1 MPPAGPKRYTFSSI
15 GHSENAFET
24 SGASKTMQILIL
36 GAGDIGFQL
45 GKRLSQEKY
54 DITVIESDPPKVK
67 RASEQ
72 LDAIV
77 IPGHA
82 SSQKILVS
90 AGVANADIVA
100 AMTNDDE
107 VNLLACRLAKKLGK
121 ATTIVRVRNPELTE
135 NDFALSHE
143 EMGVDHIIHPEKETA
158 EAIVRLIRQATT
170 TDMIELEDGKIQ
182 IVGVRI
188 AAESELV
195 RKPLHQLSVE
205 FGDPPM
211 RVVAINRNQ
220 RTLIPRG
227 DHELVPGDQVFA
239 VCAPGYIE
247 QFIDLTGKKYIAI
260 QDMMILGGGLVGQFV
275 ARSCSDKINIKIVE
289 SNVGKSEEIAN
300 ILPRALIIHGDG
312 TDIDLMAVEGLQD
325 MDAFVAVTGDD
336 ETNIIS
342 TLVAR
347 HLKVPRTIALV
358 NTLEYL
364 PITPTIG
371 MDAVVSKQLLTVNAV
386 HRFIQHQQIAA
397 YATIPGV
404 DVHII
409 EYIAKKGKI
418 TRQPIKD
425 VGVPPDA
432 IVGAVMH
439 ENEMTVPKG
448 DTVIEP
454 GDRVVIFT
462 TPKAMHDVEKLFK

>member
-1 MPPAGPKRYTFSSI
+1 M
-15 GHSENAFET
+15 E
-24 SGASKTMQILIL
+24 ILIL

-54 DITVIESDPPKVK
+54 DITMIECDSAKVK

-72 LDAIV
+72 LDAFV
-77 IPGHA
+77 VEGHA
-82 SSQKILVS
+82 ASHRILS
-90 AGVANADIVA
+90 DAGVASKEIVA

-107 VNLLACRLAKKLGK
+107 VNLLACMIAKKMSK
-121 ATTIVRVRNPELTE
+121 AVTIARVRNPELTE
-135 NDFALSHE
+135 DNFALTHE
-143 EMGVDHIIHPEKETA
+143 EMGVDYVIHPEQETA
-158 EAIVRLIRQATT
+158 NAILRLIRQATA
-170 TDMIELEDGKIQ
+170 TDMIELEEGKIQ
-182 IVGVRI
+182 IVGVRV
-188 AAESELV
+188 EMGSKLL
-195 RKPLHQLSVE
+195 RKPLFKLAE
-205 FGDPPM
+205 ELDDPPM

-227 DHELVPGDQVFA
+227 DNELIPGDHVFV
-239 VCAPGYIE
+239 VCAPDYIA
-247 QFIDLTGKKYIAI
+247 QFIELTGKQDIVI

-275 ARSCSDKINIKIVE
+275 ARNLSHRINVKVVE
-289 SNVGKSEEIAN
+289 SSVEKSQEIAN
-300 ILPRALIIHGDG
+300 LLPNTLVIQGDG

-386 HRFIQHQQIAA
+386 HRFIQHQEIAA
-397 YATIPGV
+397 YATVPGIN
-404 DVHII
+404 VHII

-418 TRQPIKD
+418 TRKPIRD
-425 VGVPPDA
+425 LRFPPDA
-432 IVGAVMH
+432 LIGAVMH
-439 ENEMTVPKG
+439 DDQMTIPKG
-448 DTVIEP
+448 DTVIQP
-454 GDRVVIFT
+454 DDRVVIFSMPHALT
-462 TPKAMHDVEKLFK
+462 EVEKFFK

>member
-1 MPPAGPKRYTFSSI
+1 M
-15 GHSENAFET
+15 E
-24 SGASKTMQILIL
+24 ILIL

-54 DITVIESDPPKVK
+54 DITMIENDPPKVK

-77 IPGHA
+77 VEGHA
-82 SSQKILVS
+82 ASHRTLLK
-90 AGVANADIVA
+90 AGVVSKHIVA
-100 AMTNDDE
+100 AMTNNDE
-107 VNLLACRLAKKLGK
+107 VNLLACMIAKKMSK
-121 ATTIVRVRNPELTE
+121 ATTIARVRNPELTE
-135 NDFALSHE
+135 ADFALSNA
-143 EMGVDHIIHPEKETA
+143 EMGVDYIIHPEQETA
-158 EAIVRLIRQATT
+158 NAIVRLIRQATA
-170 TDMIELEDGKIQ
+170 TDLIELEEGKIQ
-182 IVGVRI
+182 IVGVRVEI
-188 AAESELV
+188 GSKLL
-195 RKPLHQLSVE
+195 RKPLYKLAEE
-205 FGDPPM
+205 FDDPPM

-227 DHELVPGDQVFA
+227 DNELIPGDHVFA
-239 VCAPGYIE
+239 ICAPDYIE
-247 QFIDLTGKKYIAI
+247 KFIELTGKRDLVI

-275 ARSCSDKINIKIVE
+275 ARNLSDRINVKVIESSVE
-289 SNVGKSEEIAN
+289 KSQSIADL
-300 ILPRALIIHGDG
+300 LPNTLVIHGDG

-342 TLVAR
+342 TLVAC

-358 NTLEYL
+358 NKLEYL

-386 HRFIQHQQIAA
+386 HRHIQHQEIAA
-397 YATIPGV
+397 YATVPGV
-404 DVHII
+404 NVHII
-409 EYIAKKGKI
+409 EYIAQKGKI
-418 TRQPIKD
+418 TRKPIKD
-425 VGVPPDA
+425 LHFPSNA

-439 ENEMTVPKG
+439 KNEMVIPKCS
-448 DTVIEP
+448 TVIQP

-462 TPKAMHDVEKLFK
+462 TPQSLHEVEKFFK

>member
-1 MPPAGPKRYTFSSI
+1 MK
-15 GHSENAFET
+15 
-24 SGASKTMQILIL
+24 ILVL

-45 GKRLSQEKY
+45 GKRLSQDKY
-54 DITVIESDPPKVK
+54 DTTIIESDPAMVK

-77 IPGHA
+77 VEGHA
-82 SSQKILVS
+82 ASHKVLEE
-90 AGVANADIVA
+90 AGVAEKDIVA

-107 VNLLACRLAKKLGK
+107 VNLLACMIAKKMGNP
-121 ATTIVRVRNPELTE
+121 TTIARVRNPELTE
-135 NDFALSHE
+135 PGFVLSNE
-143 EMGVDHIIHPEKETA
+143 EMGVDYVIHPEQETA
-158 EAIVRLIRQATT
+158 KAIVRLIRQATA
-170 TDMIELEDGKIQ
+170 TDVIELEDGKIQ
-182 IVGVRI
+182 IVGVRV
-188 AAESELV
+188 EMGSPLL
-195 RKPLHQLSVE
+195 RKPLSRLSVE

-227 DHELVPGDQVFA
+227 DNELVPGDHVFV
-239 VCAPGYIE
+239 VCGAD
-247 QFIDLTGKKYIAI
+247 FIQKFVELTGKRDIDI

-275 ARSCSDKINIKIVE
+275 AKKLSDRMNIKIVE
-289 SNVGKSEEIAN
+289 SSVGKSEQIAN
-300 ILPRALIIHGDG
+300 FLPNVLVIQGDG

-386 HRFIQHQQIAA
+386 NRFIQHQQIAA
-397 YATIPGV
+397 YATIPGIE
-404 DVHII
+404 VHII

-418 TRQPIKD
+418 TRKPIKELHF
-425 VGVPPDA
+425 PSDA
-432 IVGAVMH
+432 IIGAVMRDDK
-439 ENEMTVPKG
+439 MMVPKG
-448 DTVIEP
+448 DTIIRP
-454 GDRVVIFT
+454 GDRVVVFT
-462 TPKAMHDVEKLFK
+462 TPKSLNEVEKLFE

>member
-1 MPPAGPKRYTFSSI
+1 MD
-15 GHSENAFET
+15 
-24 SGASKTMQILIL
+24 ILIL

-45 GKRLSQEKY
+45 GKRLSLEKY
-54 DITVIESDPPKVK
+54 NITMVERDPAKVK

-77 IPGHA
+77 IDGHGA
-82 SSQKILVS
+82 SHKTLVS
-90 AGVANADIVA
+90 AGVADKDIVA

-107 VNLLACRLAKKLGK
+107 VNLLACMIAKKLGS
-121 ATTIVRVRNPELTE
+121 ATTIARVRNPELTE
-135 NDFALSHE
+135 EDFALSNA
-143 EMGVDHIIHPEKETA
+143 EMGVDYVIHPERETA
-158 EAIVRLIRQATT
+158 EAIVRLIRQATA
-170 TDMIELEDGKIQ
+170 TDVIELEEGKIQ

-188 AAESELV
+188 EMGSRLL
-195 RKPLHQLSVE
+195 RKPLYKLSEE

-227 DHELVPGDQVFA
+227 DNELVPGDHVFA
-239 VCAPGYIE
+239 VCGEEFMQKFIE
-247 QFIDLTGKKYIAI
+247 LTGKRDIEI
-260 QDMMILGGGLVGQFV
+260 QNMMVLGGGLVGQFV
-275 ARSCSDKINIKIVE
+275 ARSLSDRINIKIIE
-289 SNVGKSEEIAN
+289 SSVGKSEEIAN
-300 ILPRALIIHGDG
+300 ILPNTLIIQGDG

-386 HRFIQHQQIAA
+386 NRLVQHQQVAA
-397 YATIPGV
+397 YATIPGI
-404 DVHII
+404 DVRII

-418 TRQPIKD
+418 TRKTIQD
-425 VGVPPDA
+425 LHFPPDA

-439 ENEMTVPKG
+439 GDTMTVPKG
-448 DTVIEP
+448 DTVIQP
-454 GDRVVIFT
+454 GDRVVVFT
-462 TPKAMHDVEKLFK
+462 TPKAVHEVEKLFK

>member
-1 MPPAGPKRYTFSSI
+1 
-15 GHSENAFET
+15 
-24 SGASKTMQILIL
+24 MQILVL

-45 GKRLSQEKY
+45 GKRLSLDKY
-54 DITVIESDPPKVK
+54 DTTVIESDPAKVK

-77 IPGHA
+77 IEGHA
-82 SSQKILVS
+82 ASHKVLED
-90 AGVANADIVA
+90 AGVAEKDILA

-107 VNLLACRLAKKLGK
+107 VNLLACMIAKKLGNP
-121 ATTIVRVRNPELTE
+121 TTIARVRNPELTE
-135 NDFALSHE
+135 TGFALSNE
-143 EMGVDHIIHPEKETA
+143 EMGVDYVIHPEQETA
-158 EAIVRLIRQATT
+158 NAIVRLIRQATA
-170 TDMIELEDGKIQ
+170 TDVIELEEGKIQ
-182 IVGVRI
+182 IVGVRVEI
-188 AAESELV
+188 GSPLL

-227 DHELVPGDQVFA
+227 DNELVPGDHVFA
-239 VCAPGYIE
+239 VCGGG
-247 QFIDLTGKKYIAI
+247 FIKKFVELTGKRDIEI

-275 ARSCSDKINIKIVE
+275 AKNLSGRMNIKIIE
-289 SNVGKSEEIAN
+289 SSVGKSEQIAN
-300 ILPRALIIHGDG
+300 ILPDTLVIQGDG

-386 HRFIQHQQIAA
+386 NRFIQRQQVAA
-397 YATIPGV
+397 YATIPGI

-409 EYIAKKGKI
+409 EYIAKKGNI
-418 TRQPIKD
+418 TRKPIKNLKF
-425 VGVPPDA
+425 PSDA
-432 IVGAVMH
+432 IIGAIMRGD
-439 ENEMTVPKG
+439 EMTVPKG
-448 DTVIEP
+448 DTVIDP
-454 GDRVVIFT
+454 GDRVVVFA
-462 TPKAMHDVEKLFK
+462 TPRSLSEVEKQFK

>member
-1 MPPAGPKRYTFSSI
+1 M
-15 GHSENAFET
+15 E
-24 SGASKTMQILIL
+24 ILIL

-54 DITVIESDPPKVK
+54 DITMIECDPAKVK

-77 IPGHA
+77 VEGHA
-82 SSQKILVS
+82 ASYRVLSD
-90 AGVANADIVA
+90 AGLARKSIVA
-100 AMTNDDE
+100 AMTNNDE
-107 VNLLACRLAKKLGK
+107 VNLLACMIAKKMGD
-121 ATTIVRVRNPELTE
+121 AVTIARVRNPELTE
-135 NDFALSHE
+135 EDFALSRD
-143 EMGVDHIIHPEKETA
+143 EMGVDHIIHPEQETA
-158 EAIVRLIRQATT
+158 LAIVRLIRQATA
-170 TDMIELEDGKIQ
+170 TDVIELEEGKIQ
-182 IVGVRI
+182 IVGVRV
-188 AAESELV
+188 EMGSRLL
-195 RKPLHQLSVE
+195 RKPLFKLAQD

-227 DHELVPGDQVFA
+227 DNELIPGDHIFA
-239 VCAPGYIE
+239 VCTPDYIE
-247 QFIDLTGKKYIAI
+247 KFIEATGKQDLEI

-275 ARSCSDKINIKIVE
+275 ARNLSDKINVKVIE
-289 SNVGKSEEIAN
+289 SNAEKSREIAN
-300 ILPRALIIHGDG
+300 ALPNTLIIQGDG
-312 TDIDLMAVEGLQD
+312 TDLDLMAVEGLQD

-386 HRFIQHQQIAA
+386 HRFIQHQEIAA
-397 YATIPGV
+397 YATIPGIN
-404 DVHII
+404 VHII

-418 TRQPIKD
+418 TRKPIKD
-425 VGVPPDA
+425 LHFPPDA
-432 IVGAVMH
+432 IIGAVMH
-439 ENEMTVPKG
+439 EDEMTIPKG
-448 DTVIEP
+448 DTMIRP

-462 TPKAMHDVEKLFK
+462 TPASLHEVQKFFK

>member
-1 MPPAGPKRYTFSSI
+1 MKI
-15 GHSENAFET
+15 
-24 SGASKTMQILIL
+24 IIL

-45 GKRLSQEKY
+45 GKRLSQGKF
-54 DITVIESDPPKVK
+54 DITMIESDPARVK

-77 IPGHA
+77 IDGHA
-82 SSQKILVS
+82 ASHKVLES
-90 AGVANADIVA
+90 AGVGTADIVA
-100 AMTNDDE
+100 AMTNNDE
-107 VNLLACRLAKKLGK
+107 VNLLACMLAKKLGR
-121 ATTIVRVRNPELTE
+121 ATTIARVRNPELTE
-135 NDFALSHE
+135 DDFALSYE
-143 EMGVDHIIHPEKETA
+143 ELSVDHVIHPEQETA
-158 EAIVRLIRQATT
+158 NAIVRLIRQATAT
-170 TDMIELEDGKIQ
+170 NVIELEDGKIQ
-182 IVGVRI
+182 IVGVRLDMG
-188 AAESELV
+188 SLLL
-195 RKPLHQLSVE
+195 RKPLYKLSDE

-227 DHELVPGDQVFA
+227 DHELIPGDHVFA
-239 VCAPGYIE
+239 VCAPSYIE
-247 QFIDLTGKKYIAI
+247 QFIELTGTKDIAI
-260 QDMMILGGGLVGQFV
+260 NDMMILGGGLVGQFV
-275 ARSCSDKINIKIVE
+275 AKNLSSDINIKIVE

-300 ILPRALIIHGDG
+300 VLPRTLIIQGDG

-386 HRFIQHQQIAA
+386 HRFIQHQQVAA
-397 YATIPGV
+397 FATIPGI
-404 DVHII
+404 DVQII
-409 EYIAKKGKI
+409 EYIAGKGKI
-418 TRQPIKD
+418 CKKPIKD
-425 VGVPPDA
+425 VGIPDDA
-432 IVGAVMH
+432 IIGAIMH
-439 ENEMTVPKG
+439 EDTMTVPKG
-448 DTVIEP
+448 DTRIQS
-454 GDRVVIFT
+454 GDRVLVFT
-462 TPKAMHDVEKLFK
+462 RPGAINEVEKLFK

>member
-1 MPPAGPKRYTFSSI
+1 M
-15 GHSENAFET
+15 E
-24 SGASKTMQILIL
+24 ILIL

-54 DITVIESDPPKVK
+54 DITMIECDPAKVK

-72 LDAIV
+72 LDAFV
-77 IPGHA
+77 VEGHA
-82 SSQKILVS
+82 ASHRILTD
-90 AGVANADIVA
+90 AGVARKDIVA

-107 VNLLACRLAKKLGK
+107 VNLLACMIAKKMSK
-121 ATTIVRVRNPELTE
+121 AVTIARVRNPELTE
-135 NDFALSHE
+135 DDFALTHA
-143 EMGVDHIIHPEKETA
+143 EMGVDYVIHPEKETA
-158 EAIVRLIRQATT
+158 NAIVRLIRQASA
-170 TDMIELEDGKIQ
+170 TDLIELEEGKIQ
-182 IVGVRI
+182 IVGVRLEI
-188 AAESELV
+188 GSQLL
-195 RKPLHQLSVE
+195 RKPLFKLAEE

-227 DHELVPGDQVFA
+227 DNELIPGDHVFA
-239 VCAPGYIE
+239 VCAPDYI
-247 QFIDLTGKKYIAI
+247 QKFIELTGKHDIDI

-275 ARSCSDKINIKIVE
+275 ARNVSEKINVKIVE
-289 SNVGKSEEIAN
+289 SNVEKSREIAN
-300 ILPRALIIHGDG
+300 LLHNTLVIQGDG
-312 TDIDLMAVEGLQD
+312 TDIDLMAVEGLQE

-386 HRFIQHQQIAA
+386 HRVIQHQEIAA
-397 YATIPGV
+397 YATVPGIN
-404 DVHII
+404 VHII

-418 TRQPIKD
+418 TRKPIKD
-425 VGVPPDA
+425 LRFPQDA

-439 ENEMTVPKG
+439 DDQMVIPKG
-448 DTVIEP
+448 DTVIHP
-454 GDRVVIFT
+454 DDRVVIFT
-462 TPKAMHDVEKLFK
+462 TPKALHEVEKFFK

>member
-1 MPPAGPKRYTFSSI
+1 M
-15 GHSENAFET
+15 E
-24 SGASKTMQILIL
+24 ILIL

-45 GKRLSQEKY
+45 GKRLSREKY
-54 DITVIESDPPKVK
+54 DITMIENDPPKVK

-77 IPGHA
+77 VEGHA
-82 SSQKILVS
+82 ASPRILTA
-90 AGVANADIVA
+90 AGIASKDIVA

-107 VNLLACRLAKKLGK
+107 VNLLACMIAKKMSK
-121 ATTIVRVRNPELTE
+121 ATTIARVRNPELTE
-135 NDFALSHE
+135 ADFALSHA
-143 EMGVDHIIHPEKETA
+143 EMGVDYVIHPEQETA
-158 EAIVRLIRQATT
+158 NAIVRLIRQATA
-170 TDMIELEDGKIQ
+170 TDLIELEDGKIQ
-182 IVGVRI
+182 IVGVRV
-188 AAESELV
+188 EMGSTLL
-195 RKPLHQLSVE
+195 RKPLYKLAEE

-227 DHELVPGDQVFA
+227 DNELIPGDHVFA
-239 VCAPGYIE
+239 ICAPDYIE
-247 QFIDLTGKKYIAI
+247 KFIELTGKKDLLI
-260 QDMMILGGGLVGQFV
+260 QDMLILGGGLVGQFV
-275 ARSCSDKINIKIVE
+275 ARNLSDKINVKVVE
-289 SNVGKSEEIAN
+289 SRVEKSQEIADL
-300 ILPRALIIHGDG
+300 LPNTLVIHGDG

-364 PITPTIG
+364 PITTTIG

-386 HRFIQHQQIAA
+386 HRYIQHQEIAA
-397 YATIPGV
+397 YATVPGV
-404 DVHII
+404 NVHII

-418 TRQPIKD
+418 TRKPIMD
-425 VGVPPDA
+425 LGFPSDA
-432 IVGAVMH
+432 IIGAVMH
-439 ENEMTVPKG
+439 DDQMIIPKG
-448 DTVIEP
+448 ATVIQP
-454 GDRVVIFT
+454 DDRVVIFT
-462 TPKAMHDVEKLFK
+462 TSRSLHEVEKFFK

>member
-1 MPPAGPKRYTFSSI
+1 MNTHYAREARG
-15 GHSENAFET
+15 T
-24 SGASKTMQILIL
+24 STYMQILVL

-54 DITVIESDPPKVK
+54 DTTIIESDPAKVK

-77 IPGHA
+77 VEGHA
-82 SSQKILVS
+82 ASHKVLED
-90 AGVANADIVA
+90 AGVAEKDIVA

-107 VNLLACRLAKKLGK
+107 VNLLACMIAKKLGNP
-121 ATTIVRVRNPELTE
+121 TTIARVRNPELTE
-135 NDFALSHE
+135 PGFALSHE
-143 EMGVDHIIHPEKETA
+143 EMGVDYVIHPEQETA
-158 EAIVRLIRQATT
+158 KAIVRLIQQATA
-170 TDMIELEDGKIQ
+170 TDVIELEDGKIQ
-182 IVGVRI
+182 IVGVRL
-188 AAESELV
+188 EMGSPLL
-195 RKPLHQLSVE
+195 RKPLSQLSVE

-227 DHELVPGDQVFA
+227 DNELVPGDHVFA
-239 VCAPGYIE
+239 VCGTDFVQKFIE
-247 QFIDLTGKKYIAI
+247 LTGKRDIEI

-275 ARSCSDKINIKIVE
+275 AKKLSNQINIKIVE
-289 SNVGKSEEIAN
+289 SNVGKSEQIAN
-300 ILPRALIIHGDG
+300 LLPNTLVIQGDG

-342 TLVAR
+342 TLVAK

-386 HRFIQHQQIAA
+386 NRFIQHQQIAA
-397 YATIPGV
+397 YATIPGIE
-404 DVHII
+404 VHII

-418 TRQPIKD
+418 TRKPIKELRF
-425 VGVPPDA
+425 PSDA
-432 IVGAVMH
+432 IVGAIMRDDK
-439 ENEMTVPKG
+439 MTVPKG
-448 DTVIEP
+448 DTIIQP
-454 GDRVVIFT
+454 GDRVVVFT
-462 TPKAMHDVEKLFK
+462 TPKSLIEVEKLFK